1 MKDADGQ
8 PFGNLQDLKVVN
20 ASSVVAGPFM
30 CGLFAE
36 QGADVIQVEN
46 TRVPDMYRLWP
57 QSWSTERRN
66 QRSMSLDIP
75 SEQGRQVLF
84 RLIAD
89 ADMLVESS
97 KGGTWASWGLTDEVL
112 WEVNP
117 RLVVVHISGFGLTG
131 DPAYLRR
138 ASFDSIGQAFSGY
151 LAINGFPDPLPPYVT
166 KPYTGDFVTG
176 LFGAWSALAA
186 VLRSRQTGQ
195 GESIDLAQFESLVRL
210 QASYLT
216 DGLNK
221 GLQAPRM
228 GNLDSYGACNG
239 TERCADGWV
248 FVAVGGATAIRNM
261 VTLFGLDGD
270 PDFDGVIQSIS
281 RDKPE
286 RARKFVEK
294 LEAFCAERTVA
305 EVDAELG
312 ALGVAVSPVMT
323 YQMMR
328 EHPHYQQRGVF
339 ETWEDLATGEDV
351 TGAAPVPRFRN
362 NPSKTVRGGAPRD
375 FDTDT
380 VLAEHGFTADEITA
394 LRADGVVG
402 GPAA

>member
-36 QGADVIQVEN
+36 QGADVVQVEN

-75 SEQGRQVLF
+75 SERGRQVLF
-84 RLIAD
+84 RLLAD
-89 ADMLVESS
+89 ADILVESP
-97 KGGTWASWGLTDEVL
+97 KGGTWAGWGLTDEVL
-112 WEVNP
+112 WEANP
-117 RLVVVHISGFGLTG
+117 RLVIVHISGFGLTG

-186 VLRSRQTGQ
+186 VLRARQTGQ
-195 GESIDLAQFESLVRL
+195 GESIDVAQFESLVRL

-221 GLQAPRM
+221 GLQPPRM
-228 GNLDSYGACNG
+228 GNLDTYGACNG
-239 TERCADGWV
+239 TERCSDGWV
-248 FVAVGGATAIRNM
+248 FIAVGGATAVRNM
-261 VTLFGLDGD
+261 IRLFGL
-270 PDFDGVIQSIS
+270 
-281 RDKPE
+281 E
-286 RARKFVEK
+286 ET
-294 LEAFCAERTVA
+294 RT
-305 EVDAELG
+305 
-312 ALGVAVSPVMT
+312 S
-323 YQMMR
+323 
-328 EHPHYQQRGVF
+328 
-339 ETWEDLATGEDV
+339 
-351 TGAAPVPRFRN
+351 
-362 NPSKTVRGGAPRD
+362 
-375 FDTDT
+375 
-380 VLAEHGFTADEITA
+380 TA
-394 LRADGVVG
+394 
-402 GPAA
+402 

>member
-1 MKDADGQ
+1 MKDAAGQ

-36 QGADVIQVEN
+36 QGADVVQVEN

-97 KGGTWASWGLTDEVL
+97 KGGTWAGWGLTDEVL
-112 WEVNP
+112 WEINP
-117 RLVVVHISGFGLTG
+117 RLVIVHISGFGLTG
-131 DPAYLRR
+131 DPSYLRR

-151 LAINGFPDPLPPYVT
+151 LAINGFADPLPPYVT

-176 LFGAWSALAA
+176 LFGAWAALAA

-195 GESIDLAQFESLVRL
+195 GESIDLAQFETLVRL

-239 TERCADGWV
+239 TERCSDGWV
-248 FVAVGGATAIRNM
+248 FVAVGGNTGIRNM
-261 VTLFGLDGD
+261 INLFGLGDD
-270 PDFDGVIQSIS
+270 PDFEGVIQSIS

-286 RARKFVEK
+286 RARKFTEK
-294 LEAFCAERTVA
+294 LEAYCAARTVA

-323 YQMMR
+323 YAMMR

-339 ETWEDLATGEDV
+339 ETWEDVATGEDV
-351 TGAAPVPRFRN
+351 TGATPVPRFRN
-362 NPSKTVRGGAPRD
+362 NPSKTVRGGAPKD

-380 VLAEHGFTADEITA
+380 VLAEHGFTADEISA